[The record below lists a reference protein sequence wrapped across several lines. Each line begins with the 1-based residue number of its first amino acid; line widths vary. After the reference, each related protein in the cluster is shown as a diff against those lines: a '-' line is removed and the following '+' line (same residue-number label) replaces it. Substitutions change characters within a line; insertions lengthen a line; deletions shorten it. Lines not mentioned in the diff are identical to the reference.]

1 MLDKKAMKFYIC
13 TIFSMYYLRLFINW
27 RLTSLYP
34 TDTFNKS
41 PSRIA
46 SLQKKLEKFTSNRYD
61 TALYRLNKELYDQYV
76 KYVRSSKTVINVTID
91 FTLRII
97 LEIVSCLKKLAVFLV
112 LKHKFLK
119 LKEWSDRND
128 KIKRLGKFHKYILL

>member
-1 MLDKKAMKFYIC
+1 MCAVVTNKIKNYLNMMPSDPMFKSVLLDKTMKFYIC
-13 TIFSMYYLRLFINW
+13 RIFSMYYLRLFINW

-41 PSRIA
+41 PRRIA

-61 TALYRLNKELYDQYV
+61 TALYRLNKELFEGYDQYV
-76 KYVRSSKTVINVTID
+76 KSVRSSKTVINVTID

-97 LEIVSCLKKLAVFLV
+97 L
-112 LKHKFLK
+112 
-119 LKEWSDRND
+119 
-128 KIKRLGKFHKYILL
+128 